1 MKPKNVW
8 NALGYWGKRIALVAA
23 VVGPLVAAMRWFN
36 ARAES
41 RVMQKQALDKVPKL
55 EASVEECNDRDDSLG
70 AELERVKVSIC
81 TLGYE
86 MRAGFKALLGER
98 TYKAAIR
105 RESGDR

>member
-1 MKPKNVW
+1 
-8 NALGYWGKRIALVAA
+8 
-23 VVGPLVAAMRWFN
+23 
-36 ARAES
+36 
-41 RVMQKQALDKVPKL
+41 MQKQALDKVPKL